1 MVNTKFHDAT
11 LRQQLD
17 NILRKQE
24 AAVRR
29 AFMMSINDIRRN
41 VTLRQLID
49 AIEAGDI
56 PRAIRVLNLEP
67 AAYATFSEEIRNTYT
82 QAGAVAMAGTV
93 WRVPDMSKAVVRWD
107 FDNPRARQWLLNW
120 SSTKITGDLIP
131 GQVSAVRSAIEA
143 GYGLGRGPRDIALD
157 IVGRV
162 GANGRRTGGILGL
175 DDQSVKWVSNMEDTL
190 RNDPRSYFTVDKKT
204 GVWKSRFSRS
214 DGNVD
219 KTLRKLVKNG
229 EKIPEKLIQRAK
241 GSYTDRMLQSRGNR
255 IARTETAQAVN
266 AARLES
272 SRQGAEATGLPD
284 NVYIKTWRHG
294 GPAETK
300 ARTDH
305 AAMNGVSVRGLNTPF
320 TLPDGTQCQ
329 YPLDPILPAEHSIN
343 CRCGYFVEIDYKMLA
358 T

>member
-1 MVNTKFHDAT
+1 MTQFHDAS

-17 NILRKQE
+17 NLLRKQE

-67 AAYATFSEEIRNTYT
+67 AAYATFSEAIRNTYT

-93 WRVPDMSKAVVRWD
+93 WRFPDMSKAVVRWD

-131 GQVSAVRSAIEA
+131 GQVSAVRAAIEA

-162 GANGRRTGGILGL
+162 GVNGRRTGGILGL
-175 DDQSVKWVSNMEDTL
+175 NGPQEQWVRNMREYL
-190 RNDPRSYFTVDKKT
+190 ANDPKRALAMTKRDRRFDAAIRRAIDGEPLSKAQIDKIT
-204 GVWKSRFSRS
+204 NRYS
-214 DGNVD
+214 DRLL
-219 KTLRKLVKNG
+219 KLRG
-229 EKIPEKLIQRAK
+229 D
-241 GSYTDRMLQSRGNR
+241 T

-266 AARLES
+266 GARSEAM
-272 SRQGAEATGLPD
+272 RQGLDATGIDPQFVTKRWL
-284 NVYIKTWRHG
+284 HG
-294 GPAETK
+294 GPAATK
-300 ARTDH
+300 ERPDH
-305 AAMNGVSVRGLNTPF
+305 AQMHGEEVVGLDTPF
-320 TLPDGTQCQ
+320 VLPDGTTCQ
-329 YPLDPILPAEHSIN
+329 YPLDPSLPVEHVAN
-343 CRCGYFVEIDYKMLA
+343 CRCSYVINIDYAKLA
-358 T
+358 R